1 MARRIALGNSMA
13 DQWDAAAFGLTPV
26 GSVPPTTGTPAPSA
40 GPWDAAAFGLTPVT
54 PPDAAPASDQSP
66 PQPTSPSTGVMG
78 IASRFVLPTQDET
91 AGLVAGK
98 DRALRDVIDRPA
110 GWLAQASDALGTTHG
125 QGDQVAAANT
135 ADRQAYDTYAAA
147 NPSADTGRMAGQ
159 ALLTLPIG
167 SAVGN
172 IAGAAADAVGT
183 AAGKVAPILETGI
196 NRGAS
201 FLSGTA
207 GGAGGVVPRAVQGA
221 SVVTNGALQGGTA
234 GAINAGQSD
243 APLLDQ
249 VKTGAELGAVAA
261 PVVRGGVAAL
271 GAAKRALGGGDINPE
286 VAKLAQLARDKY
298 GINLT
303 LDQVSP
309 SPFVQNLGSALRQV
323 PGSGMAPAQAALQ
336 SQFTKAVGGTI
347 GENVDQIT
355 PGVMQ
360 RAAQRI
366 GGVMDDVASQ
376 TPAIPAADLKAGLA
390 QVQHDASYL
399 TNEQR
404 QVVNKHV
411 ENVLDA
417 VGPSGAITGQ
427 QYQSLTK
434 FNSPLGKAMRS
445 SDSDVR
451 NAAID
456 IRSHLDDALQQS
468 LPDGSPLAQQLKDAR
483 LQYKNLKTI
492 EPLVIKGE
500 PGEISPQALQGQVN
514 RSFKGR
520 GMREA
525 QPDLAELA
533 DIGHQFN
540 LRSDSGTAGRSL
552 ISAGLGAAGGLATSL
567 VSDPMNALYGA
578 GGMGASVLAGRVAGN
593 VLRNPARIN
602 SLIQTGVTPAAPA
615 LPSLANQLLPYVAPT
630 AVVATPQP
638 VKNWLSGQ

>member
-1 MARRIALGNSMA
+1 MA
-13 DQWDAAAFGLTPV
+13 DDWSAFTATPAGAPAAASASTQATSASDGWEAFT
-26 GSVPPTTGTPAPSA
+26 AP
-40 GPWDAAAFGLTPVT
+40 
-54 PPDAAPASDQSP
+54 AAPAADSP
-66 PQPTSPSTGVMG
+66 ASAPVPPAPPPASSGVMG

-91 AGLVAGK
+91 SGLVAGK

-110 GWLAQASDALGTTHG
+110 RWLAQTTDALGITHG
-125 QGDQVAAANT
+125 QGDQVAAGNT
-135 ADRQAYDTYAAA
+135 ADRQAYDAYAAQ
-147 NPSADTGRMAGQ
+147 NPTADTGRLSGQ
-159 ALLTLPIG
+159 ALLTLPVGGAIG
-167 SAVGN
+167 RVAGAVG
-172 IAGAAADAVGT
+172 DAVGT

-196 NRGAS
+196 DRGAS

-221 SVVTNGALQGGTA
+221 SVITNGALQGGTA
-234 GAINAGQSD
+234 AGITAGQSD

-249 VKTGAELGAVAA
+249 MKTGAELGAIAA
-261 PVVRGGVAAL
+261 PAIRGAVASA
-271 GAAKRALGGGDINPE
+271 GAAKQSLSGGQINPE

-309 SPFVQNLGSALRQV
+309 SPFVQNLGAALRQV

-336 SQFTKAVGGTI
+336 SQFTKAVGNTI

-355 PGVMQ
+355 PAVMQ

-366 GGVMDDVASQ
+366 GGVMDDVAAQ
-376 TPAIPAADLKAGLA
+376 TPVIPAADLTAGLA
-390 QVQHDASYL
+390 QVQHDASFL
-399 TNEQR
+399 TDGQR
-404 QVVNKHV
+404 QVIGKHI

-417 VGPSGAITGQ
+417 IGPNGAITGQ

-434 FNSPLGKAMRS
+434 FNSPLGKALRS

-456 IRSHLDDALQQS
+456 IRSHLDDALGQS
-468 LPDGSPLAQQLKDAR
+468 LPEGSQVAQQLKNAR

-492 EPLVIKGE
+492 EPLVVKGE
-500 PGEISPQALQGQVN
+500 PGEISPAALQGQVN

-540 LRSDSGTAGRSL
+540 LRSDSGTAGRSM

-567 VSDPMNALYGA
+567 VTDPMNALYGA
-578 GGMGASVLAGRVAGN
+578 GAMGGSIAAGRIAGN

-602 SLIQTGVTPAAPA
+602 SLIQSGVAPGPA
-615 LPSLANQLLPYVAPT
+615 LPSLANQLLPYVAPA
-630 AVVATPQP
+630 AVVATPEP
-638 VKNWLSGQ
+638 VKNWLNRQ